1 LSSTL
6 ASQCD
11 FIRIV
16 LDASRFANS
25 RATTI
30 LDFVHDDSQA
40 SAKTSFV
47 ALTPDRVLAAVE
59 QAGMRTT
66 GLCYPLNSYENRV
79 YEVECEAPAAPDA
92 PARDAGRLRVVAKFY
107 RPGRWSEAQVL
118 EEHAFLRELA
128 EAEVP
133 VPPLRSFGDGTTL
146 RQIDG
151 ILYALWDKC
160 GGRAPDELDEAL
172 AERLGML
179 VARMHE
185 VGARR
190 PLAHR
195 LRLDA
200 ERYVY
205 RQLDWLD
212 RNLTLPPALAA
223 RYERAAR
230 GIAAAFAKLSEG
242 VAAQRIHAD
251 LHLGNVLLRDGLL
264 RLVDFDDMATGP
276 PVQDVWLALP
286 GRDDDSLRRR
296 DAFLT
301 GYERFR
307 AFDHASLRLVEPL
320 RGLRLV
326 RYAGWLARRWDD
338 PAFRAGW
345 PHFGTPEY
353 WRDET
358 EALEEQLRRIEG
370 DGPEPGATEPDS
382 TTAPAR
388 EELLSNRDYF
398 FDWEGD

>member
-1 LSSTL
+1 MLE
-6 ASQCD
+6 
-11 FIRIV
+11 
-16 LDASRFANS
+16 ASRFANS

-30 LDFVHDDSQA
+30 LDFVHDDSHA

-47 ALTPDRVLAAVE
+47 TLTPDRVLAAVDS
-59 QAGMRTT
+59 AGMRTT

-79 YEVECEAPAAPDA
+79 YEVECEAPGAAS
-92 PARDAGRLRVVAKFY
+92 RVRVVAKFY
-107 RPGRWSEAQVL
+107 RPGRWSEAQIL

-133 VPPLRSFGDGTTL
+133 VPPLRRFEDGTTL
-146 RQIDG
+146 RRIDG
-151 ILYALWDKC
+151 IFYALWDKS
-160 GGRAPDELDEAL
+160 GGRAPDELDDAL

-190 PLAHR
+190 PLVHR

-200 ERYVY
+200 ERYVH
-205 RQLDWLD
+205 RQLEWFE
-212 RNLTLPPALAA
+212 RNRTLPPALAD

-230 GIAAAFAKLSEG
+230 GIAEAFATLADG
-242 VAAQRIHAD
+242 VATQRIHAD

-286 GRDDDSLRRR
+286 GRDTDSQRRR
-296 DAFLT
+296 DAFLQ

-307 AFDHASLRLVEPL
+307 GFDPASLRLVEPL

-338 PAFRAGW
+338 PAFRTGW
-345 PHFGTPEY
+345 PQFGTPEY

-358 EALEEQLRRIEG
+358 EALEDQLRRVEG
-370 DGPEPGATEPDS
+370 DGPEVGATGPRS
-382 TTAPAR
+382 ATAPAR